1 LEIIGRAKKG
11 NKMPSFQTT
20 VNMDVE
26 VDVDFEVFCARCGA
40 GLCNQSDTRASRN
53 RKYPQVTVEP
63 CERCLENASE
73 EARQKAME
81 EAEQLTTAVA

>member
-1 LEIIGRAKKG
+1 
-11 NKMPSFQTT
+11 MPSFQTT

-63 CERCLENASE
+63 CERCLENAAE
-73 EARQKAME
+73 EARQKAIE

>member
-11 NKMPSFQTT
+11 IKMPSFQTT

-53 RKYPQVTVEP
+53 RKYPQVTVAP
-63 CERCLENASE
+63 CERCLENATE
-73 EARQKAME
+73 EARQKAE
-81 EAEQLTTAVA
+81 ESANSLQQR

>member
-1 LEIIGRAKKG
+1 
-11 NKMPSFQTT
+11 MPSFQTT

-40 GLCNQSDTRASRN
+40 GLCNQSDTRTSRN

-63 CERCLENASE
+63 CERCLENAAE